1 MQDITEDQDDAAIVR
16 AIISLAHSLKL
27 NVVAEGVETEQQLAF
42 LVNNGCDQIQ
52 GFLLSRPLS
61 PDACTEMLTEDRKLR
76 HLTAA
81 SPILRLVAI

>member
-52 GFLLSRPLS
+52 GYHFGRPMPAEEVAGFLKGFG
-61 PDACTEMLTEDRKLR
+61 A
-76 HLTAA
+76 
-81 SPILRLVAI
+81 